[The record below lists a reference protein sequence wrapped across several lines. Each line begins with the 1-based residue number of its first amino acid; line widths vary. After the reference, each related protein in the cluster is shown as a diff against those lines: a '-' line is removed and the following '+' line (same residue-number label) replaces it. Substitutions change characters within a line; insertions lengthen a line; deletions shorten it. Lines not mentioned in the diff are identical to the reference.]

1 MVAAAVKE
9 SLRQIAER
17 FANTIKKEKAEEA
30 VGNKDKGVGPEKE
43 EAKDDKSDKR
53 DEKEMEKEKAED
65 NKTDKRVRVS
75 INF

>member
-1 MVAAAVKE
+1 MLAAAVKE
-9 SLRQIAER
+9 SLRQITER
-17 FANTIKKEKAEEA
+17 FANTINKEKAEEA
-30 VGNKDKGVGPEKE
+30 TGSKDRRVGPEKE
-43 EAKDDKSDKR
+43 EAEDDKTDKR

>member
-30 VGNKDKGVGPEKE
+30 VGNKDKGSWTGKGGGE
-43 EAKDDKSDKR
+43 R
-53 DEKEMEKEKAED
+53 
-65 NKTDKRVRVS
+65 
-75 INF
+75 